1 MASPKTLALQQERT
15 SLRASGIVSIEYAGA
30 GVSRRDERSLNSKKN
45 RKLRKNEMEKEA
57 AKERRDKQI
66 TQTKR
71 LKGLV

>member
-45 RKLRKNEMEKEA
+45 RKLRKNEMAKEA
-57 AKERRDKQI
+57 FNARRNAQI
-66 TQTKR
+66 EATKR